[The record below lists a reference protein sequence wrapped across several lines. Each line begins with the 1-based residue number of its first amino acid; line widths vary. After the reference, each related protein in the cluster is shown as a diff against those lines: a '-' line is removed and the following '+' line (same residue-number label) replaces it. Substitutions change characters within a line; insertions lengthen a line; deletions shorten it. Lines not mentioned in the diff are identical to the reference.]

1 MGSHIYAI
9 PKAYCQATGVA
20 PDPLPSVSLSKL
32 QEAQKSDPVIG
43 EVWQAIS
50 LKKPVGKN
58 KWSSCPYVVE
68 GQLADLP
75 VYRLNPVDSREPV
88 KVLHRNHILPLG
100 REVRLSPVGD
110 TLPEPRSRV
119 GRHKIGA
126 KRRDAEPKMLPPES
140 HHDENSSDSDSEFG
154 CFAEDAVQNVPMR
167 ETDLITQSEPTSL
180 VPSVST

>member
-1 MGSHIYAI
+1 MIRNLG
-9 PKAYCQATGVA
+9 
-20 PDPLPSVSLSKL
+20 
-32 QEAQKSDPVIG
+32 
-43 EVWQAIS
+43 
-50 LKKPVGKN
+50 LKGKN